1 MWRDDACN
9 DGYDGSK
16 EVKKMA
22 QEKKS
27 KRPKK
32 SPSENPK
39 GLEPSKSILENKL
52 LRLVAFSAIGA
63 VSVILVTQQIGSL
76 SESESISEIGLI
88 LGIITGIV
96 PMTLYQLKEVQRKD
110 SVDKHMPV
118 FLLALLSSVQSG
130 TNLIKAIE
138 QSASRNLGALTP
150 PLKNLK
156 ANMSWGMPQ
165 DEAFAHFSDATGTRI
180 SKRVTVLLEM
190 ALKIGGDIAENLE
203 MIQKHVSE
211 MQNIEKSRK
220 SQLAPYTYTIYISY
234 AVFLAVAVLLIT
246 SFFTEIEKVQVSLI
260 EQGNSG
266 SGGLFGSLA
275 DMDVGL
281 METALF
287 NMAIIEAVFGGLA
300 AGKIGAGSYVAG
312 IKHVVAMIVIAIIAF
327 NVI

>member
-1 MWRDDACN
+1 
-9 DGYDGSK
+9 
-16 EVKKMA
+16 MA
-22 QEKKS
+22 QEKKI
-27 KRPKK
+27 KKPKK
-32 SPSENPK
+32 IEREFPK
-39 GLEPSKSILENKL
+39 GLEPTKSILTNKI
-52 LRLVAFSAIGA
+52 LRIVGFSVIGA
-63 VSVILVTQQIGSL
+63 ISVILITQQIGSF

-88 LGIITGIV
+88 FGVITGIV
-96 PMTLYQLKEVQRKD
+96 PVTLYQLKEVQRRD

-130 TNLIKAIE
+130 ANLIKAIE
-138 QSASRNLGALTP
+138 QTANRNLGALTP

-156 ANMSWGMPQ
+156 ANISWGMPI
-165 DEAFAHFSDATGTRI
+165 DEAFAHFSETTGTRI

-203 MIQKHVSE
+203 MIQKHVTE
-211 MQNIEKSRK
+211 MQNIEKNRK

-234 AVFLAVAVLLIT
+234 AVFLAVAVLLVT
-246 SFFTEIEKVQVSLI
+246 SFFVEIEKVQLSLI
-260 EQGNSG
+260 EGG
-266 SGGLFGSLA
+266 GTTEGGLFGSLA

-281 METALF
+281 MESALF

>member
-1 MWRDDACN
+1 
-9 DGYDGSK
+9 
-16 EVKKMA
+16 MA

-27 KRPKK
+27 KRRKK
-32 SPSENPK
+32 SSSEIPK
-39 GLEPSKSILENKL
+39 GLQPRKSILQNKV
-52 LRLVAFSAIGA
+52 LRVVLFSAIGG
-63 VSVILVTQQIGSL
+63 VSVIFMSQQIGAFTG
-76 SESESISEIGLI
+76 SESIAEIGLI
-88 LGIITGIV
+88 FGAITGIV
-96 PMTLYQLKEVQRKD
+96 PVTLLQLKEVQRRD

-130 TNLIKAIE
+130 ANLIKAIE
-138 QSASRNLGALTP
+138 QTAGRNLGALTP

-156 ANMSWGMPQ
+156 ANISWGMPM
-165 DEAFAHFSDATGTRI
+165 DEAFDHFAESTGTRI

-203 MIQKHVSE
+203 MIQKHVTE
-211 MQNIEKSRK
+211 MQNIEKNRK

-246 SFFTEIEKVQVSLI
+246 SFFSEIEKVQASLI
-260 EQGNSG
+260 EQGTSG

-275 DMDVGL
+275 DMDIGL
-281 METALF
+281 MENALF

-312 IKHVVAMIVIAIIAF
+312 IKHVVAMIVIAVIAF
-327 NVI
+327 NIVNL

>member
-1 MWRDDACN
+1 
-9 DGYDGSK
+9 
-16 EVKKMA
+16 MA

-27 KRPKK
+27 KRSKK
-32 SPSENPK
+32 SPSDIPR
-39 GLEPSKSILENKL
+39 GLQPSKSLLENKL
-52 LRLVAFSAIGA
+52 LRVAVFSAIGA
-63 VSVILVTQQIGSL
+63 VSVIFMTQTIGSI
-76 SESESISEIGLI
+76 SDSESISEIGLI
-88 LGIITGIV
+88 FGIITGIV
-96 PMTLYQLKEVQRKD
+96 PMTLYQLKEVQRRD

-165 DEAFAHFSDATGTRI
+165 DEAFAHFADSTGTRI

-203 MIQKHVSE
+203 MIQKHVTE
-211 MQNIEKSRK
+211 MQNIEKNRK

-246 SFFTEIEKVQVSLI
+246 SFFSEIEKVQESLVGTGT
-260 EQGNSG
+260 E
-266 SGGLFGSLA
+266 GGLFGSLA
-275 DMDVGL
+275 DMDIGL
-281 METALF
+281 MEDALF

-312 IKHVVAMIVIAIIAF
+312 VKHVVAMIVIAIIAF
-327 NVI
+327 NITGF